1 MTRRYKEDLHQL
13 DQDSQKSERVNQGM
27 IPLQLSRFRILFL
40 RNGFADLLLLQR
52 SFVPID

>member
-40 RNGFADLLLLQR
+40 RKGFADLLLLQR